1 MGRRM
6 ARALADILTYLA
18 LAAGGTFVLM
28 PLLWMLS
35 TSLKTREQLFVYP
48 PAWIPSPVAWQNYV
62 EVWTVLPFGR
72 FFVNS
77 LFITLLA
84 TAAEVISAAVVA
96 YGFARFRFR
105 GRRTLFLVML
115 STIMLPP
122 VVTLI
127 PTFLLWK
134 TLGRLDTYAPLTA
147 PAWLAWGPAH
157 VFMLRQFFLTIP
169 RDYEEAAVLDGA
181 SPLQVFWHVLLPL
194 VRPALLVVGVLSFQA
209 NWTNFQGPLIYLNT
223 MEKFP
228 VALGLKFLEKSL
240 APGGEAPLWNLMMA
254 VSLLMALPVLLLFF
268 LAQRAFVEG
277 IRLGG
282 LKG

>member
-1 MGRRM
+1 MGRRA
-6 ARALADILTYLA
+6 ARLLGGALTYFL
-18 LAAGGTFVLM
+18 LAAGGAFVAV
-28 PLLWMLS
+28 PLLWMVS
-35 TSLKTREQLFVYP
+35 TSLKAREQLFVYP
-48 PAWIPSPVAWQNYV
+48 PAWIPSPAVWENYV
-62 EVWTVLPFGR
+62 YVWTVLPFGR
-72 FFVNS
+72 FFANS

-84 TAAEVISAAVVA
+84 TAAEVVSAAVVA

-105 GRRTLFLVML
+105 GRRALFLLML
-115 STIMLPP
+115 STMMLPP

-127 PTFLLWK
+127 PTFLIWK
-134 TLGRLDTYAPLTA
+134 ELGRLDTYAPLTA
-147 PAWLAWGPAH
+147 PAWLAWGPAN

-169 RDYEEAAVLDGA
+169 REYEEAAVLDGA
-181 SPLQVFWHVLLPL
+181 GPLQVFRHVMLPL
-194 VRPALLVVGVLSFQA
+194 VRPALLVVAVLSFQG
-209 NWTNFQGPLIYLNT
+209 NWTNFQAPLIYLNT

-277 IRLGG
+277 IRIGG